1 MSELWRYFLLFL
13 GAALVYNILL
23 IRFIALCPFFG
34 ISNKLETS
42 IGMSISVIFVMV
54 MASSASWLCWNY
66 LLEPLGVGEF
76 LYIPAFILIIAS
88 LVQFVEMVI
97 KKTSPPLYKAM
108 GIYLPL
114 ITTNCAVLAA
124 ATESV
129 VRYNKAGTTTIP
141 FFTKLN
147 IAYHANF
154 LESVVYTLGIAVGF
168 SVVLIIFAAMRERID
183 LAPVPKFFRGAPI
196 AFIAAALFS
205 LAFMGFAGMFKL

>member
-1 MSELWRYFLLFL
+1 MNEAWRFFLLFF
-13 GAALVYNILL
+13 GAAIVANILL

-34 ISNKLETS
+34 VSGSLETS
-42 IGMSISVIFVMV
+42 LGMSISVIFVMV
-54 MASSASWLCWNY
+54 MASSVSWVAWNY
-66 LLEPLGVGEF
+66 VLEPLGVGEF

-97 KKTSPPLYKAM
+97 KKTSPPLYRAM

-129 VRYNKAGTTTIP
+129 KPGY
-141 FFTKLN
+141 FTKLN
-147 IAYHANF
+147 IPYHYGF
-154 LESVVYTLGIAVGF
+154 LESVVYTLGVAVGF
-168 SVVLIIFAAMRERID
+168 SLVLIIFAALRERLD
-183 LAPVPKFFRGAPI
+183 MAPVPKFFRGVPI

-205 LAFMGFAGMFKL
+205 LAFMGFAGMFDL

>member
-1 MSELWRYFLLFL
+1 MSEAWRYFLLFF
-13 GAALVYNILL
+13 GAAVVANILL

-34 ISNKLETS
+34 VSTSLETS
-42 IGMSISVIFVMV
+42 LGMSISVIFVMT
-54 MASSASWLCWNY
+54 MATSVSWIAWNY
-66 LLEPLGVGEF
+66 VLEPLGVGEF
-76 LYIPAFILIIAS
+76 LYIPTFILVIAS

-129 VRYNKAGTTTIP
+129 KPG

-147 IAYHANF
+147 IAYHYGF
-154 LESVVYTLGIAVGF
+154 VESVIYTIGVAVGF
-168 SVVLIIFAAMRERID
+168 SLVLILFAAMRERLE
-183 LAPVPKFFRGAPI
+183 LAPIPKFFRGVPI
-196 AFIAAALFS
+196 AFITAAIFS
-205 LAFMGFAGMFKL
+205 LAFMGFAGMFGL

>member
-1 MSELWRYFLLFL
+1 VHELWRFFLLFL

-34 ISNKLETS
+34 ISNRMETS

-54 MASSASWLCWNY
+54 MATSVSWLAWNY
-66 LLEPLGVGEF
+66 ALEPLGVGEF
-76 LYIPAFILIIAS
+76 LYIPAFILVIAS

-129 VRYNKAGTTTIP
+129 KPG

-147 IAYHANF
+147 IAYSYGF
-154 LESVVYTLGIAVGF
+154 LEAVVYTLGVAVGF
-168 SVVLIIFAAMRERID
+168 SAVLIVFAAMRERID
-183 LAPVPKFFRGAPI
+183 MAPVPKFFRGVPI
-196 AFIAAALFS
+196 AFMAAALFS

>member
-1 MSELWRYFLLFL
+1 MSETSRYFLLFF
-13 GAALVYNILL
+13 GAALVANILL

-34 ISNKLETS
+34 VSNSLETS
-42 IGMSISVIFVMV
+42 LGMSISVIFVMV
-54 MASSASWLCWNY
+54 MASSVSWVAWNY
-66 LLEPLGVGEF
+66 VLEPLGVGEF

-97 KKTSPPLYKAM
+97 KKSSPPLYRAM

-129 VRYNKAGTTTIP
+129 KPG

-147 IAYHANF
+147 IAYSYGF
-154 LESVVYTLGIAVGF
+154 MESVIYTLGVAVGF
-168 SVVLIIFAAMRERID
+168 SIVLIIFAAMRERLE
-183 LAPVPKFFRGAPI
+183 LAPIPKFFRGVPI
-196 AFIAAALFS
+196 AFITAALFS
-205 LAFMGFAGMFKL
+205 LAFMGFAGMFSL

>member
-54 MASSASWLCWNY
+54 MASSASWLAWNY
-66 LLEPLGVGEF
+66 VLDPLGVGQF

-129 VRYNKAGTTTIP
+129 KPG

-147 IAYHANF
+147 IQYSYGF

-183 LAPVPKFFRGAPI
+183 LAPVPKFFRGVPI

-205 LAFMGFAGMFKL
+205 LAFMGFAGMFDL

>member
-1 MSELWRYFLLFL
+1 MHEAWRFFLLFF
-13 GAALVYNILL
+13 GAAIVANILL

-34 ISNKLETS
+34 VSNSLETS
-42 IGMSISVIFVMV
+42 LGMSISVIFVMV
-54 MASSASWLCWNY
+54 MATSVSWLAWNY
-66 LLEPLGVGEF
+66 VLDPLEVGQF
-76 LYIPAFILIIAS
+76 LYIPTFILVIAS

-97 KKTSPPLYKAM
+97 KKTSPPLYRAM

-129 VRYNKAGTTTIP
+129 KPG

-147 IAYHANF
+147 IAYSYGFVEA
-154 LESVVYTLGIAVGF
+154 VIYTLGVAVGF
-168 SVVLIIFAAMRERID
+168 SVVLVIFAAMRERID
-183 LAPVPKFFRGAPI
+183 LAPVPKFFRGVPI

-205 LAFMGFAGMFKL
+205 LAFMGFAGMFGL

>member
-34 ISNKLETS
+34 ISNRMETS

-54 MASSASWLCWNY
+54 MATSVSWLAWNY
-66 LLEPLGVGEF
+66 ALEPLGVGEF
-76 LYIPAFILIIAS
+76 LYIPSFILVIAS

-97 KKTSPPLYKAM
+97 KKASPPLYKAM

-129 VRYNKAGTTTIP
+129 KPG

-147 IAYHANF
+147 IAYHYGF
-154 LESVVYTLGIAVGF
+154 LESVIYTMGVAVGF
-168 SVVLIIFAAMRERID
+168 SAVLIVFAAMRERIE
-183 LAPVPKFFRGAPI
+183 LAPVPKFFRGVPI
-196 AFIAAALFS
+196 AFMAAALFS

>member
-1 MSELWRYFLLFL
+1 MNEAWRFFLLFF
-13 GAALVYNILL
+13 GAAIVANILL

-34 ISNKLETS
+34 VSGSLETS
-42 IGMSISVIFVMV
+42 LGMSISVIFVMV
-54 MASSASWLCWNY
+54 MATSASWVAWNY
-66 LLEPLGVGEF
+66 VLEPLGVGEF
-76 LYIPAFILIIAS
+76 LYIPTFILIIAS

-97 KKTSPPLYKAM
+97 KKTSQPLYRAM

-129 VRYNKAGTTTIP
+129 KPG

-147 IAYHANF
+147 IAYNYTF
-154 LESVVYTLGIAVGF
+154 LESVVYTLGVAVGF
-168 SVVLIIFAAMRERID
+168 SLVLIIFAAMRERLD
-183 LAPVPKFFRGAPI
+183 MAPIPKFFRGVPI

-205 LAFMGFAGMFKL
+205 LAFMGFAGMFGL